1 MIVREVL
8 MFEIKP
14 GRYDD
19 FVSQARELKGMLE
32 RIDVGLTSVRLSSA
46 LIGGTNT
53 GRVSLVAEYDSIT
66 SWATSIDKEF
76 NDPTL
81 NAWADEATGPDA
93 AATLVNRI
101 LLREIDL

>member
-32 RIDVGLTSVRLSSA
+32 RVDVGLTSVRLSSA
-46 LIGGTNT
+46 LIGGTNS
-53 GRVSLVAEYDSIT
+53 GRVSLVAEYDNIT
-66 SWATSIDKEF
+66 SWATSIENEF

-81 NAWADEATGPDA
+81 NQWADKATGPDA
-93 AATLVNRI
+93 AATLVNRV
-101 LLREIDL
+101 LVREIDL